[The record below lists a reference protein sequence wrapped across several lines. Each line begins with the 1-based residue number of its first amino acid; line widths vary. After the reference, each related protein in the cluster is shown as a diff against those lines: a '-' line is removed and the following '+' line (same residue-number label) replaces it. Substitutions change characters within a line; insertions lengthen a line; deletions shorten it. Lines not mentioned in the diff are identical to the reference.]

1 MIMNFLTSQQK
12 RVLNGIKYFH
22 AEYQGGIPYKILKL
36 DLDMSE
42 EDLNPIL
49 EHLEKENYISRRE
62 GFIYLEKD
70 RKSKENEAAI
80 HQETPLGES
89 SNETVE
95 NNAGEVSSTEKGKV
109 NETFD
114 AVKDVDNAPKEVTPA
129 PTSTEDVTPSDTPVE
144 VSNESEMDSVTSD
157 VPLEEEGAK
166 GEEESKET
174 DELEDRFSEKEL
186 ESMELIQK
194 LVDESGK
201 ISRTLLEGNLLYG
214 EMELT
219 DIRMYNLITSL
230 ENKGVLRKFTLTD
243 GEYYKFTP

>member
-70 RKSKENEAAI
+70 RNSKEKEANI

-89 SNETVE
+89 SKETVE
-95 NNAGEVSSTEKGKV
+95 DNAREVSSTEKGKV

-157 VPLEEEGAK
+157 VPM
-166 GEEESKET
+166 GEESVKRKKESKET
-174 DELEDRFSEKEL
+174 AELKDKFSEKEL
-186 ESMELIQK
+186 QSMEIIEK

>member
-89 SNETVE
+89 SKETVE
-95 NNAGEVSSTEKGKV
+95 DNARDVSSTEKGKV

-144 VSNESEMDSVTSD
+144 VSNESGMDSVTSD

>member
-70 RKSKENEAAI
+70 RNSKEKEANI

-89 SNETVE
+89 SKETVE
-95 NNAGEVSSTEKGKV
+95 DNAREVSSTEKGKV
-109 NETFD
+109 NETLD
-114 AVKDVDNAPKEVTPA
+114 AVKDVDNSPKEVTPA
-129 PTSTEDVTPSDTPVE
+129 STSREDVNFSDTPVE
-144 VSNESEMDSVTSD
+144 LINESEMDSVTSD
-157 VPLEEEGAK
+157 VPM
-166 GEEESKET
+166 GEESVKRKKESKET
-174 DELEDRFSEKEL
+174 AELKDKFSEKEL
-186 ESMELIQK
+186 QSMEIIEK

-230 ENKGVLRKFTLTD
+230 ENKGVLKKFTLTD

>member
-1 MIMNFLTSQQK
+1 MVMNFLTSQQK

-70 RKSKENEAAI
+70 RKSKEKEATI

-89 SNETVE
+89 SKETVE
-95 NNAGEVSSTEKGKV
+95 DNAGEVSSTEKGNV
-109 NETFD
+109 NETLD
-114 AVKDVDNAPKEVTPA
+114 SVKDVDNTPKEVTPT
-129 PTSTEDVTPSDTPVE
+129 PTSTEDVTPSNTPGVG
-144 VSNESEMDSVTSD
+144 NESEMDSVTSD
-157 VPLEEEGAK
+157 VPLEEEVANGD
-166 GEEESKET
+166 EESEET

-186 ESMELIQK
+186 ESMELIEK

-230 ENKGVLRKFTLTD
+230 ENKGVLRKFTLND

>member
-1 MIMNFLTSQQK
+1 MVMNFLTSQQK

-70 RKSKENEAAI
+70 RKSKEKEATI

-89 SNETVE
+89 SKETVE
-95 NNAGEVSSTEKGKV
+95 DNASEVSSTEKGKV
-109 NETFD
+109 NETLD
-114 AVKDVDNAPKEVTPA
+114 AVKDVDNAPKEVTPT
-129 PTSTEDVTPSDTPVE
+129 PISTEDVTPSDTSVE
-144 VSNESEMDSVTSD
+144 VGNESEMGPVNND
-157 VPLEEEGAK
+157 VPLEEGAN

-174 DELEDRFSEKEL
+174 DKLKDKFSEKEL
-186 ESMELIQK
+186 ESMEIIEK

>member
-1 MIMNFLTSQQK
+1 MNFLTSQQK

-70 RKSKENEAAI
+70 RKSKEKEAAI
-80 HQETPLGES
+80 HQKIPLGES
-89 SNETVE
+89 SKETVE
-95 NNAGEVSSTEKGKV
+95 DNAGEVSSTEKGNV
-109 NETFD
+109 NETID
-114 AVKDVDNAPKEVTPA
+114 TVEDVDNAPKEAIPTPT

-144 VSNESEMDSVTSD
+144 VSNESEMDSVTDD
-157 VPLEEEGAK
+157 VPLEEKGAK

-186 ESMELIQK
+186 ESMELIEK

-230 ENKGVLRKFTLTD
+230 ENKGVLRKFTLND